1 MEYSLPQELFDALKE
16 NNKVLEESSQIIS
29 KNNENK
35 EKKEVSEKN
44 IVKSVKINTTLSSDE
59 KRRYS
64 LIGEEFFKPLFK
76 KFSDLKKQE
85 SMLIK
90 NDMDLVSKNLKK
102 QYTDKSETKKG
113 ASKLWAFL
121 FLGAA
126 AIIAFKDKIAFF
138 FKELKDKVTSKITDV
153 ITKIKEA
160 FTFPDLTELF
170 NEVKNFWDSGVTKI
184 SDISSNVS
192 ESVKNSWNNLWNG
205 FKFDIDLK
213 KELQEIPLAIAGALR
228 FIAKGLEDL
237 FKSEDGDTE
246 EENLESPDTNQNNSQ
261 TQPTYSPEEIKAKEE
276 IEAAARSFQA
286 YSLSQLNAID
296 SVQFKKFYTE
306 TLPADIRS
314 SLNEMGLSVEMK
326 DNDINLDNAQDEY
339 KKNISKVILGFALTG
354 VESERRQD
362 DILKAIESKIKDLNF
377 QQPLDEESYRQLLSD
392 IKKGANI
399 AALDEDSIID
409 ELREINANFS
419 KVSEFRDHLQMTKML
434 NSDDDKAF
442 DMALNHAKLTGNML
456 EFRFKEARSVI
467 LSTTK
472 QLVESFNSFSKKTVE
487 GLIEGISGNELF
499 KHLISLP
506 EINVSTVPNVD
517 NSTNNY
523 EILALDETKIG
534 AFNDKVIELTTKSAE
549 NIEKQNSILM
559 EIKNKLSLSKDSN
572 QNSNQPLFYPLAKNG
587 KSDESGT
594 NVVSNNSRAVLY
606 NLLVNSTPFNLN
618 TTYV

>member
-44 IVKSVKINTTLSSDE
+44 IVKSVKINTSLSSDE

-113 ASKLWAFL
+113 ASKLWTFL

-160 FTFPDLTELF
+160 FTFPDLTELT
-170 NEVKNFWDSGVTKI
+170 NEIKNFWNSGVTKI

-192 ESVKNSWNNLWNG
+192 EFVKNSWNNFWNG
-205 FKFDIDLK
+205 VGLDIDLEEELK
-213 KELQEIPLAIAGALR
+213 KIPDAIAGALE
-228 FIAKGLEDL
+228 FIAKGLRNL
-237 FKSEDGDTE
+237 FESEDDDTE
-246 EENLESPDTNQNNSQ
+246 QENSKSPDTNQNNIPI
-261 TQPTYSPEEIKAKEE
+261 QPPFSPEEIKAKRE
-276 IEAAARSFQA
+276 IEAATRSFQDYA
-286 YSLSQLNAID
+286 LSQVHAID
-296 SVQFKKFYTE
+296 SVQLKEYYTK
-306 TLPADIRS
+306 TLPADIKS
-314 SLNEMGLSVEMK
+314 KLDEMKLSVVMK
-326 DNDINLDNAQDEY
+326 DNDIDLDIAQDEY
-339 KKNISKVILGFALTG
+339 KKNISNIISGFALTG
-354 VESERRQD
+354 VESEKRQD
-362 DILKAIESKIKDLNF
+362 NILEVIESKIKDLNF
-377 QQPLDEESYRQLLSD
+377 QQPLDEESYKQLLSD
-392 IKKGANI
+392 IKKEANI
-399 AALDEDSIID
+399 KILDESSILD
-409 ELREINANFS
+409 KFREINTNFS
-419 KVSEFRDHLQMTKML
+419 RVSQFKDHLQMTKML
-434 NSDDDKAF
+434 NSNDDKAF
-442 DMALNHAKLTGNML
+442 DMALNHAKFTDNML
-456 EFRFKEARSVI
+456 EFRFKEARAVI

-559 EIKNKLSLSKDSN
+559 EIKNKLSLSNKSN
-572 QNSNQPLFYPLAKNG
+572 QNSNPSLFYPIVNKE
-587 KSDESGT
+587 KSNESSI
-594 NVVSNNSRAVLY
+594 NAVLNNGRALVN
-606 NLLVNSTPFNLN
+606 NLLANSTPL
-618 TTYV
+618 T